1 MPSKK
6 KAAKDA
12 DASEDKFMR
21 AARFGRVKN
30 DLKMGFVGLPNVG
43 KSTLTNL
50 LAGASH
56 AEAANYPFCTIDP
69 NMVKAIVPD
78 QKFKYLA
85 KTYKPPSVVPAVLTI
100 VDIAGLIKGASEGAG
115 LGNAF
120 LSHIAAVDGI
130 FHLVRAF
137 DNNDIVHVDDSVDP
151 IRDLETIQSELCLKD
166 KETMTK
172 VIGKEKD
179 RIRKEKGIA
188 RSADPPLSDTFQSA
202 YDKCCGLIESNTPV
216 QTCEDF
222 SSAEVEI
229 IRDFGLITTK
239 PQIYVVNLS
248 KKGFLRKGNKW
259 LSKIQEWVNGHG
271 GGQIIPMSCEFEQEY
286 MDLQDDKDAQQAY
299 VDQCNEEVKAMGLTG
314 PGFAVKSVVPR
325 LIRAGRQSLCLQ
337 SFYTAG
343 PKEVRAWTIMK
354 GTLAPQAAGV
364 IHSDFERGFI
374 KAEVCNFD
382 DFKALHK
389 GEASMAKV
397 KEAGKYRQ
405 EGKTYVM
412 QEGDICVF
420 MHNTTASKKK

>member
-1 MPSKK
+1 MPPKNKK
-6 KAAKDA
+6 KDA
-12 DASEDKFMR
+12 DDGEDKFMR

-43 KSTLTNL
+43 KSTLTNI
-50 LAGASH
+50 LAGACH

-69 NMVKAIVPD
+69 NMVQAIVPD

-85 KTYKPPSVVPAVLTI
+85 NTWKPPSVVPAVLKI

-137 DNNDIVHVDDSVDP
+137 EDNDIVHVDDSVDP

-166 KETMTK
+166 AQSLSTVVE
-172 VIGKEKD
+172 KEKD
-179 RIRKEKGIA
+179 RIRKEKGLA
-188 RSADPPLSDTFQSA
+188 RREDPPLGETFQSA
-202 YDKCCGLIESNTPV
+202 YDKCLKLIESNTPV
-216 QTCEDF
+216 QTHEDF
-222 SSAEVEI
+222 SMGEVDI
-229 IRDFGLITTK
+229 IREFGLITTK
-239 PQIYVVNLS
+239 PQIYVVNMS

-259 LSKIQEWVNGHG
+259 LAKIAEWVNSHG
-271 GGQIIPMSCEFEQEY
+271 GGQIIPMSCEFESDL
-286 MDLQDDKDAQQAY
+286 MDLQDDKEAQKAFIQ
-299 VDQCNEEVKAMGLTG
+299 QCEEEVKAMGLTG

-325 LIRAGRQSLCLQ
+325 LIRSGRQSLCLQ

-354 GTLAPQAAGV
+354 GTHAPQAAGV
-364 IHSDFERGFI
+364 IHTDFERGFI
-374 KAEVCNFD
+374 KAEIANFD

-389 GEASMAKV
+389 GEKSMGKV

-405 EGKTYVM
+405 EGKLYVM

-420 MHNTTASKKK
+420 MHNVTTGKKK